1 MWTLCLEVQGTLETM
16 HRKLRVVMGKTEGI
30 WTTEVI
36 LGPLQQPGL
45 TRVTVRG
52 PQRQALP
59 DALNTGTDVVH
70 LSLVNFLYPSPPGLL
85 DLVVMMTDHL
95 QAKTSQTLHF
105 LP

>member
-1 MWTLCLEVQGTLETM
+1 
-16 HRKLRVVMGKTEGI
+16 MGKTEGV

-36 LGPLQQPGL
+36 LGPLQRPGL
-45 TRVTVRG
+45 TRGAVRG

-59 DALNTGTDVVH
+59 GALNTGTDLVH
-70 LSLVNFLYPSPPGLL
+70 LSLVDFLYPSPLALL

-95 QAKTSQTLHF
+95 QAKTSQTLRF